1 MLAISSLVCK
11 QLHNY
16 PDCLRP
22 FLRGFRF
29 LSSTNCD
36 PCSWLRPSAYP
47 KDSRR
52 IPQKTSGTAVSHN
65 IKQPFE
71 KSRNILIIPYLKSC
85 EHEEP
90 PLHFTSYF
98 PLGSQLLGL
107 FYTCVLQLFF
117 YFFIKV
123 LIFSC
128 LCSMLENI
136 MPKNECISCM
146 TRKKTVFTWATFI
159 VYR

>member
-1 MLAISSLVCK
+1 MLAISSLACK

-71 KSRNILIIPYLKSC
+71 KSRNILIWKAVNMKSLRC
-85 EHEEP
+85 ISRP
-90 PLHFTSYF
+90 IFLWAR
-98 PLGSQLLGL
+98 SQLLRL
-107 FYTCVLQLFF
+107 FYKCVLQLFF
-117 YFFIKV
+117 YFFIQV

-136 MPKNECISCM
+136 MPKNECM
-146 TRKKTVFTWATFI
+146 TRKKPFS
-159 VYR
+159 RGSLL